1 MSTNYFLLEQG
12 CLNPYQINLLNKINK
27 KNKKEYISLLDK
39 VYLNTKS
46 WSLIKDTLQALQKV
60 QKLDPYM
67 TDLLLK
73 ARNQAKLTQ
82 K

>member
-39 VYLNTKS
+39 IYLNTNRNKKWILS
-46 WSLIKDTLQALQKV
+46 PLFSRDFV
-60 QKLDPYM
+60 QSNFFS
-67 TDLLLK
+67 DLNFLGLVDHLK
-73 ARNQAKLTQ
+73 K